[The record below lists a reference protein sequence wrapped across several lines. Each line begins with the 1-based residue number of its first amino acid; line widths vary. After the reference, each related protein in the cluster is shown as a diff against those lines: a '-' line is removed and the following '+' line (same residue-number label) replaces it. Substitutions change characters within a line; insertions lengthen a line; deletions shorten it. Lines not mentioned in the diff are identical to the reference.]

1 MKNIGLSFL
10 IAALL
15 ACGIAG
21 TARAEDQKPTVFT
34 LAYEG
39 LMVGAG
45 AGLAGGYLVAR
56 DNGWKTSEDWKPL
69 VYGTGIGAL
78 VGSGIGLTLGVV
90 DVTQDKPGRTR
101 FVLRDMLYG
110 EGFGATVGVIAGG
123 LTAISTKKGEHVL
136 LGASIGVLSG
146 AVLGAVFGFIEG
158 GHSRAH
164 AALDTSNQR
173 FALSVVP
180 VVEAGG
186 TLAYL
191 PALSGR
197 Y

>member
-1 MKNIGLSFL
+1 MKHIGLSL
-10 IAALL
+10 SLAACLTCGL
-15 ACGIAG
+15 AGA
-21 TARAEDQKPTVFT
+21 TRAEDEKPTVFT

-56 DNGWKTSEDWKPL
+56 DGGFHASDWKPL
-69 VYGTGIGAL
+69 VYGAGIGAL
-78 VGSGIGLTLGVV
+78 AGSAIGLTLGIV

-123 LTAISTKKGEHVL
+123 LTAISTKKPEHIL

-146 AVLGAVFGFIEG
+146 AVLGGVFGFIEG
-158 GHSRAH
+158 RHTRAH
-164 AALDTSNQR
+164 GSLDTDNRR

-180 VVEAGG
+180 VVEASGK
-186 TLAYL
+186 LAFL

>member
-1 MKNIGLSFL
+1 
-10 IAALL
+10 
-15 ACGIAG
+15 
-21 TARAEDQKPTVFT
+21 
-34 LAYEG
+34 
-39 LMVGAG
+39 
-45 AGLAGGYLVAR
+45 
-56 DNGWKTSEDWKPL
+56 
-69 VYGTGIGAL
+69 
-78 VGSGIGLTLGVV
+78 VGSGIGLTLGIV

-101 FVLRDMLYG
+101 YVLRDMLYG

-123 LTAISTKKGEHVL
+123 LTAISTKKREHIL

-158 GHSRAH
+158 RHVSAH
-164 AALDTSNQR
+164 GSLDTDKQR

-180 VVEAGG
+180 VDEAGG
-186 TLAYL
+186 KLAFL

>member
-1 MKNIGLSFL
+1 MKNIGL
-10 IAALL
+10 ALL
-15 ACGIAG
+15 VSALVTCGLVG
-21 TARAEDQKPTVFT
+21 TARADNQRPTVFT
-34 LAYEG
+34 FAYQG
-39 LMVGAG
+39 LVVGAG

-56 DNGWKTSEDWKPL
+56 EDGWKTSEYWKPL

-78 VGSGIGLTLGVV
+78 VGGGIGLTLGIV
-90 DVTQDKPGRTR
+90 DVSQDKPGRTR
-101 FVLRDMLYG
+101 YVLRDMALG
-110 EGFGATVGVIAGG
+110 EGFGATVGVIAGA

-146 AVLGAVFGFIEG
+146 AVLGAVFGFIES
-158 GHSRAH
+158 GHAPAQ

-180 VVEAGG
+180 VVEASGK
-186 TLAYL
+186 LAYL

>member
-1 MKNIGLSFL
+1 MKGIGTSLL
-10 IAALL
+10 IAAL
-15 ACGIAG
+15 ATCVFAE

-39 LMVGAG
+39 LLVGAG
-45 AGLAGGYLVAR
+45 AGLAAGYLVAR

-78 VGSGIGLTLGVV
+78 VGSGIGLTLGIV

-101 FVLRDMLYG
+101 YVLRDMLYG

-123 LTAISTKKGEHVL
+123 LTAISTKKPEHIL

-158 GHSRAH
+158 GHAHDH
-164 AALDTSNQR
+164 AALDTDNQR
-173 FALSVVP
+173 FALSIVP

-186 TLAYL
+186 KLAYL

>member
-1 MKNIGLSFL
+1 MKRIELSL
-10 IAALL
+10 AIVALL
-15 ACGIAG
+15 ARGLAG
-21 TARAEDQKPTVFT
+21 TARADDQKPTVFT

-56 DNGWKTSEDWKPL
+56 DNGWQSSDWKPL
-69 VYGTGIGAL
+69 AYGAGIGAL

-101 FVLRDMLYG
+101 YVLRDMLYG
-110 EGFGATVGVIAGG
+110 EGFGATVGGIAGG
-123 LTAISTKKGEHVL
+123 LTAISTKKPEHIL

-146 AVLGAVFGFIEG
+146 AVFGAVFGFIEG
-158 GHSRAH
+158 RHVSAH
-164 AALDTSNQR
+164 GSLDKDKQR

-186 TLAYL
+186 KLAFL